1 MFKHII
7 VPVDLSHED
16 PARHAL
22 GVAKSNLEP
31 GGKLTLL
38 HVIAPIPPFVVVE
51 MGSKMPTNLD
61 QLALAQLQEVVAKN
75 QLPAGTECRV
85 EHGSASRTI
94 LDSVTDPD
102 RQAIVMTSH
111 NPKFGDFLIGS
122 IAAQV
127 VKHAKCSVFVVRHSA

>member
-1 MFKHII
+1 MFKQII
-7 VPVDLSHED
+7 VPVDLSHD
-16 PARHAL
+16 DTARQAIA
-22 GVAKSNLEP
+22 VAKSNLAP

-38 HVIAPIPPFVVVE
+38 HVIAPIPGFVVVE

-61 QLALAQLQEVVAKN
+61 QLARTELKEVATRN
-75 QLPAGTECRV
+75 QLPADTEIRV
-85 EHGSASRTI
+85 EHGSAARTI
-94 LDSVTDPD
+94 LDCVTDPD

-122 IAAQV
+122 VAAQV